1 MAYEATFDA
10 RGYAQ
15 RMPMYLDRHDSPGVT
30 AEELAEAHRLDTEI
44 QEKYGVHYNTYWFDP
59 DRGTVFCLA
68 EGPSERAVVA
78 VHEEAHGQLPSAVI
92 ELDPTAPLNAL
103 LGPLPTHPV
112 GTAYSEPAMRAI
124 VFTDI
129 RGSVAQT
136 IELGDDG
143 HMAVLRAHNDIVRR
157 ALEQHAGREVKH
169 TGDGIMA
176 AFGSV
181 SAAVEFAINAQRA
194 FAVWNAESEPPL
206 HVGIG
211 ISAGEPVTG
220 DNDDLF
226 GAAVQLAAR
235 LCGAA
240 EAGDIAVSVAVR
252 ELCLGKRFGFVERG
266 AMPLKGIPEPVH
278 VYAVAW
284 RDRPPDVV
292 VTPSSVTGAP

>member
-1 MAYEATFDA
+1 
-10 RGYAQ
+10 
-15 RMPMYLDRHDSPGVT
+15 MPMYLDRHDAPGIS

-44 QEKYGVHYNTYWFDP
+44 QDKHGVHYSTYWFDP
-59 DRGTVFCLA
+59 ERGTVFCLA
-68 EGPSERAVVA
+68 EGPSEHAVVA

-92 ELDPTAPLNAL
+92 ELDPAAPLNAL
-103 LGPLPTHPV
+103 LGPLPTHPI

-143 HMAVLRAHNDIVRR
+143 HMVVLRAHDDIVRR
-157 ALEQHAGREVKH
+157 ALDEHAGREVKH

-176 AFGSV
+176 AFASV
-181 SAAVEFAINAQRA
+181 TAAVEFAIAAQCA
-194 FAVWNAESEPPL
+194 FAARNAETEPSL
-206 HVGIG
+206 EVGIG

-252 ELCLGKRFGFVERG
+252 ELCIGKRFGFVERG
-266 AMPLKGIPEPVH
+266 AVPLKGMPEPVL

-284 RDRPPDVV
+284 RD
-292 VTPSSVTGAP
+292 

>member
-1 MAYEATFDA
+1 
-10 RGYAQ
+10 
-15 RMPMYLDRHDSPGVT
+15 MYLDRHDSPGVT

-44 QEKYGVHYNTYWFDP
+44 QDKHGVHYSTYWFDP

-92 ELDPTAPLNAL
+92 ELDPSAPLNVL

-112 GTAYSEPAMRAI
+112 GTPYSEPAMRAI

-129 RGSVAQT
+129 CGSVAQT
-136 IELGDDG
+136 VELGDDG
-143 HMAVLRAHNDIVRR
+143 HMAVLRAHNDMVRR
-157 ALEQHAGREVKH
+157 TLEQHRGREVKH

-181 SAAVEFAINAQRA
+181 SAAVEFAIDAQRA
-194 FAVWNAESEPPL
+194 FAVWNAESEPAL
-206 HVGIG
+206 HVSIG

-240 EAGDIAVSVAVR
+240 EPGDIAVSVAVR
-252 ELCLGKRFGFVERG
+252 ELCVGKRFGFVERG
-266 AMPLKGIPEPVH
+266 PTPLKGIPEPVD
-278 VYAVAW
+278 VYVVAW
-284 RDRPPDVV
+284 R
-292 VTPSSVTGAP
+292 A

>member
-1 MAYEATFDA
+1 
-10 RGYAQ
+10 
-15 RMPMYLDRHDSPGVT
+15 MYLDRHDSPGVT

-44 QEKYGVHYNTYWFDP
+44 QEKHGVHYSTYWFDP

-92 ELDPTAPLNAL
+92 ELDPTAPLNAM

-143 HMAVLRAHNDIVRR
+143 HMVVLRAHNDIVRR

-252 ELCLGKRFGFVERG
+252 ELCLGKRFGFAERG
-266 AMPLKGIPEPVH
+266 AIPLKGMPEPVH
-278 VYAVAW
+278 VYTVAW
-284 RDRPPDVV
+284 RD
-292 VTPSSVTGAP
+292 

>member
-1 MAYEATFDA
+1 
-10 RGYAQ
+10 
-15 RMPMYLDRHDSPGVT
+15 MYLDRHDAPGVT
-30 AEELAEAHRLDTEI
+30 AEELAEAHRVDTEI
-44 QEKYGVHYNTYWFDP
+44 QEKYGVCYSTYWFDP

-78 VHEEAHGQLPSAVI
+78 VHEEAHGVLPSAVI
-92 ELDPTAPLNAL
+92 ELDTTMPLNAL
-103 LGPLPTHPV
+103 LGPLPIHPV

-129 RGSVAQT
+129 CGSVAQT

-143 HMAVLRAHNDIVRR
+143 HMTVLRAHDDIVRR
-157 ALEQHAGREVKH
+157 TLQDHAGREVKH

-181 SAAVEFAINAQRA
+181 SAAVEFAITAQRA
-194 FAVWNAESEPPL
+194 FMAWNTESEPPL
-206 HVGIG
+206 HVAIG

-240 EAGDIAVSVAVR
+240 ESGDIAVSVAVR
-252 ELCLGKRFGFVERG
+252 ELCLGKQFDFIERG
-266 AMPLKGIPEPVH
+266 ATPLKGIPEPVH
-278 VYAVAW
+278 VYGVTW
-284 RDRPPDVV
+284 RD
-292 VTPSSVTGAP
+292 